1 MICPKCGNQTADDA
15 AFCGVC
21 GTPMGAAAQP
31 AAEAPVQEQFE
42 QPSQPAPDAAQQYNT
57 PDYLSGNAPSYGT
70 PPRRYDEPV
79 QQPLEQLVQEAPQ
92 QFTPMQEQAL
102 DQYGQALENEY
113 QQYNQPEKVEQPFVP
128 TPRAPQQQHP
138 GYNTP
143 VNLSNEQPSYGAPQ
157 RAENG
162 SSSLALGIVI
172 ILIVAVL
179 IVIGI
184 VLAVKAAKKA
194 VKEITDDC
202 VSIVNVTEEAGFD
215 PVL

>member
-31 AAEAPVQEQFE
+31 AVETPVQEQYQQEVRQQFE
-42 QPSQPAPDAAQQYNT
+42 QPSEPVPAAPQQYQEYNT

-79 QQPLEQLVQEAPQ
+79 QQQFEQPVQ
-92 QFTPMQEQAL
+92 QEQAPI
-102 DQYGQALENEY
+102 NEY
-113 QQYNQPEKVEQPFVP
+113 QQYSQPEKVEQPFVP
-128 TPRAPQQQHP
+128 TPSAPQQQHP

-143 VNLSNEQPSYGAPQ
+143 VNLSNETPSYGTPQ

-172 ILIVAVL
+172 IIIVGILIVV
-179 IVIGI
+179 GI
-184 VLAVKAAKKA
+184 VLAVKGTKKA

-202 VSIVNVTEEAGFD
+202 VSVVSVTEEAGFD